1 MKGDTLKIK
10 QFLQCSAGWIDEAH
24 FLRLMYSIGT
34 TLAHN
39 DVLRIRGHNLRI
51 RCSLFRTWIGNHPEG
66 ENSMKFS
73 IVEVYEESAVEFIR
87 NTKFTI
93 VNEINGYGIAREND
107 IEIEGQP

>member
-1 MKGDTLKIK
+1 
-10 QFLQCSAGWIDEAH
+10 
-24 FLRLMYSIGT
+24 
-34 TLAHN
+34 
-39 DVLRIRGHNLRI
+39 
-51 RCSLFRTWIGNHPEG
+51 
-66 ENSMKFS
+66 MKFS